1 MNYCLFCFSDSG
13 AELAKKLCGLLK
25 IDIKCV
31 HTTEKFAAKYG
42 FTSHK
47 KVADAVGE
55 LFAHNDALIFVGA
68 CGIAVREIAPHIKSK
83 TTDPAVVVIDDKG
96 RFAIPILSGH
106 IGGAN
111 ELAKRIAELIGAQ
124 AVITASTDGAGKF
137 SCDAWAAKNGF
148 AISSMKAAKEI
159 SAAILVRDIPVCSE
173 YDLPDVLPNGLYRG
187 GEGELGIYIGVRKK
201 EPFETTLRLIPRSLC
216 LGIGCRRG
224 TGKETIEN
232 AVNAVFDKYGLDIRA
247 VGGIASI
254 DLKKDEAGLLG
265 FAAELGIEPAF
276 YTAKELDSV
285 TGDFEE
291 SEFVRKTVGTG
302 NVCERAAALG
312 GGKITVKKTAENGV
326 TAAVA
331 EKNVRIVF

>member
-1 MNYCLFCFSDSG
+1 MIETN
-13 AELAKKLCGLLK
+13 
-25 IDIKCV
+25 
-31 HTTEKFAAKYG
+31 
-42 FTSHK
+42 
-47 KVADAVGE
+47 
-55 LFAHNDALIFVGA
+55 
-68 CGIAVREIAPHIKSK
+68 
-83 TTDPAVVVIDDKG
+83 
-96 RFAIPILSGH
+96 
-106 IGGAN
+106 
-111 ELAKRIAELIGAQ
+111 
-124 AVITASTDGAGKF
+124 KF
-137 SCDAWAAKNGF
+137 SGSRLPTYQTNV
-148 AISSMKAAKEI
+148 
-159 SAAILVRDIPVCSE
+159 IL
-173 YDLPDVLPNGLYRG
+173 
-187 GEGELGIYIGVRKK
+187 RKK

-232 AVNAVFDKYGLDIRA
+232 AVNAVFGKYGLDIRA

>member
-68 CGIAVREIAPHIKSK
+68 CDIAVREIAPHIKSK

-96 RFAIPILSGH
+96 RFAIPVLSGH

-148 AISSMKAAKEI
+148 AISSM
-159 SAAILVRDIPVCSE
+159 VCSE
-173 YDLPDVLPNGLYRG
+173 YDLPDVLPNGLYRS

-224 TGKETIEN
+224 TSKETMEN

-265 FAAELGIEPAF
+265 FAAELGIEPEF